1 MNTPAPLLK
10 EIMIALG
17 AAAILVLGALT
28 VLIRRLRRRLVAT
41 EPR

>member
-1 MNTPAPLLK
+1 MNAPVPLLK

-17 AAAILVLGALT
+17 AAAILVLAALT
-28 VLIRRLRRRLVAT
+28 VLVRRLCRKLLAD